1 MTAESLG
8 TNWRGGGLEGAGP
21 AAPGGARTSVQA
33 ARWPP
38 AAGNAKQATQLHP
51 IHYECRT
58 AHSSWIT
65 TETPQHKTCYS
76 RSIDHKKRP
85 KCRIWLTPGAGVN
98 LRLGKIIG
106 VGKAQIVGEAR
117 KARRRNDLQN
127 VICQLLPAPSNLPLW
142 LCLASYV
149 EKILIRAFAF
159 RQAFIICSAFEDFIS
174 YVCQLCN
181 RCICSLLRPNK
192 YKL

>member
-1 MTAESLG
+1 MTPE
-8 TNWRGGGLEGAGP
+8 
-21 AAPGGARTSVQA
+21 AA
-33 ARWPP
+33 
-38 AAGNAKQATQLHP
+38 
-51 IHYECRT
+51 
-58 AHSSWIT
+58 
-65 TETPQHKTCYS
+65 
-76 RSIDHKKRP
+76 
-85 KCRIWLTPGAGVN
+85 VN

-192 YKL
+192 YKLQTAEPFLSVKTICITKTRQCRCLFNAMQKSEKPSSMCPPSL

>member
-1 MTAESLG
+1 MQDLVD
-8 TNWRGGGLEGAGP
+8 AG
-21 AAPGGARTSVQA
+21 
-33 ARWPP
+33 RW
-38 AAGNAKQATQLHP
+38 
-51 IHYECRT
+51 
-58 AHSSWIT
+58 S
-65 TETPQHKTCYS
+65 
-76 RSIDHKKRP
+76 
-85 KCRIWLTPGAGVN
+85 
-98 LRLGKIIG
+98 LGKIIG

-174 YVCQLCN
+174 SVCSCLCSILQLN
-181 RCICSLLRPNK
+181 KYILQRLKPFLRPK
-192 YKL
+192 VILITKIRQ